1 MLAKVSVGKCP
12 TWKSG
17 RKKRDNDQD
26 DRYTFPPKRLSYPIY
41 LSIYLSILSFWP
53 TKRLGSA
60 ADARV
65 VIFKQLRYVLLQG

>member
-1 MLAKVSVGKCP
+1 MSNLEK
-12 TWKSG
+12 WEE
-17 RKKRDNDQD
+17 KRDNDQD

-65 VIFKQLRYVLLQG
+65 VIFKQLRYILLQG